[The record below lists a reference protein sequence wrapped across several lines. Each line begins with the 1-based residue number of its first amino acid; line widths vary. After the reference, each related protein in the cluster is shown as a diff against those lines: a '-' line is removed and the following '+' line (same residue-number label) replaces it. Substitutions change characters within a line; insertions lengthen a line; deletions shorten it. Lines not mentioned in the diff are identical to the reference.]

1 MCLSFLLLWARERRG
16 IICMST
22 GFFLLLPPFANA
34 VTAKSDGGKMV
45 LIFSSLSFFSCLQEK
60 KGEEKRVEK
69 SREREMQHRCTK
81 EGKKGELYIS
91 EIKSSVWVCVCVRA
105 SCRLRL
111 AAAETHL
118 HNQILRLHSLM
129 SRRRV
134 RSLVYFR
141 IYLWGALWIK
151 ALCKWGCKSCTS

>member
-1 MCLSFLLLWARERRG
+1 
-16 IICMST
+16 MST
-22 GFFLLLPPFANA
+22 GFFLLPPPFANA

-45 LIFSSLSFFSCLQEK
+45 LIFSSLSFFFCLQK
-60 KGEEKRVEK
+60 KGRRKKGRK
-69 SREREMQHRCTK
+69 I
-81 EGKKGELYIS
+81 EGKGNATPMHQGRKERRALYFRNKIQCVS
-91 EIKSSVWVCVCVRA
+91 VCVRA
-105 SCRLRL
+105 GFRLRL